1 MSLLKKISGIASY
14 MKGASRSK
22 DGKVIAKNFG
32 FLSLL
37 QIANYIFPLITV
49 PYVSRVIGV
58 TGYGKIA
65 FAGAVVIWFQAVA
78 DWGFNYTAMREVA
91 QNRDDMQK
99 ISFVFSNVLWA
110 RLLMILVSYVA
121 LALFVIFV
129 PEFRDAADVI
139 IVTSLTLVGHVAYPS
154 WFFQATERMKYITI
168 INVSMRLLFTI
179 LVFVFIT
186 EQDDY
191 IVQPLLNSLSYIMSG
206 LIAMYIIVIKW
217 KVKLV
222 WISYSTVWE
231 TIRDSWS
238 VFINSFAPNLY
249 NSLTTVILGFVGGNT
264 SNGIY
269 DAGRKFVSMLY
280 PIFSKLSVSFFPY
293 LNRRT
298 ENHSKYAKLS
308 LSLAF
313 IASLIIFFAAPLLV
327 KIFYGDAFNDATI
340 VVRISAFALFFLV
353 MNNVY
358 GVNYLLILHKDRLV
372 RNITLSISVFC
383 ALIAYPIIQSFDY
396 LGAVIVYTLAT
407 VLMGVVPAIVS
418 LKIKRSAVKIS
429 E

>member
-1 MSLLKKISGIASY
+1 MSFLKRILEIVGY
-14 MKGASRSK
+14 LRGASRSK

-37 QIANYIFPLITV
+37 QIANYLFPLITV

-91 QNRDDMQK
+91 QNRDNTQK

-110 RLLMILVSYVA
+110 RLLMILFSYVA

-139 IVTSLTLVGHVAYPS
+139 FVTSLMLVGHVAYPA

-168 INVSMRLLFTI
+168 INVSMKLLFTI
-179 LVFVFIT
+179 FVFVLIRD
-186 EQDDY
+186 QDDY
-191 IVQPLLNSLSYIMSG
+191 ILQPLLTSLSYIFSG
-206 LIAMYIIVIKW
+206 FIALYIIIIRW

-222 WISYSTVWE
+222 WVSYGVVWK
-231 TIRDSWS
+231 TIRDSTS
-238 VFINSFAPNLY
+238 IFINSFAPNLY
-249 NSLTTVILGFVGGNT
+249 NSLTTVILGFVGGNI

-269 DAGRKFVSMLY
+269 DAGRKFVTMLY
-280 PIFSKLSVSFFPY
+280 PVFSMLSVSFFPY

-313 IASLIIFFAAPLLV
+313 IASLVVFITAPLLV
-327 KIFYGDAFNDATI
+327 KIFYGDAFTDATI
-340 VVRISAFALFFLV
+340 VVRISAIALFFLV

-383 ALIAYPIIQSFDY
+383 ALIAYPIIQNLDY
-396 LGAVIVYTLAT
+396 IGAIIVYTLAT
-407 VLMGVVPAIVS
+407 VLMGIFPAIFS
-418 LKIKRSAVKIS
+418 LKIKKKRNIA
-429 E
+429 